1 MTDQA
6 RPEQQAF
13 LLRSIA
19 ERLGQQ
25 PVKAIIKAPDVLAV
39 YRATIYYHDR
49 RARDSCA
56 TLCDRRSSGAQL
68 AVAYRGAFQQK
79 PISYPITETRYEA
92 FTQAL
97 VKLRFDHMG
106 DQPGMPLYGL
116 DFWMIERA
124 AGSFVH
130 SVIVAPQTAQGAHA
144 KLVGLIK
151 EHLPEALRVI
161 E

>member
-1 MTDQA
+1 MTDQT
-6 RPEQQAF
+6 RPEQQAH
-13 LLRSIA
+13 LLRGIA

-25 PVKAIIKAPDVLAV
+25 PVKAIIKVPDVLAV
-39 YRATIYYHDR
+39 YRVTIYYHDR
-49 RARDSCA
+49 RAHDSCA
-56 TLCDRRSSGAQL
+56 TLYDRRSSGAQL

-79 PISYPITETRYEA
+79 PISYPISETRYES
-92 FTQAL
+92 FTQAM

-106 DQPGMPLYGL
+106 DQPRMPLYGL

-124 AGSFVH
+124 AGSFLR
-130 SVIVAPQTAQGAHA
+130 SVIVAPQTAAGNHA
-144 KLVGLIK
+144 KLVEIIR

>member
-1 MTDQA
+1 MLDQA
-6 RPEQQAF
+6 HPEQQAF
-13 LLRSIA
+13 LLRAIA

-25 PVKAIIKAPDVLAV
+25 PVKAIIKAPDILAV
-39 YRATIYYHDR
+39 YRVTVYYYDR

-68 AVAYRGAFQQK
+68 AVTYRGAFNQK
-79 PISYPITETRYEA
+79 PITYTLSEARYEA
-92 FTQAL
+92 FTTAL
-97 VKLRFDHMG
+97 VRLRFDHMG
-106 DQPGMPLYGL
+106 DQPRMPLYGL

-130 SVIVAPQTAQGAHA
+130 SVIVAPQTAQGSHA
-144 KLVGLIK
+144 ALVEIIQ
-151 EHLPEALRVI
+151 EYLPEALRLI

>member
-13 LLRSIA
+13 LLRNIA
-19 ERLGQQ
+19 ERLAQQ
-25 PVKAIIKAPDVLAV
+25 PVKAIIKVPDVLAV
-39 YRATIYYHDR
+39 YRVTIYYHDR

-56 TLCDRRSSGAQL
+56 TLYDRRSSGTQL
-68 AVAYRGAFQQK
+68 SVAYRGTFQQK
-79 PISYPITETRYEA
+79 PITYPISETRYDS

-106 DQPGMPLYGL
+106 DQPRMPLYGL

-124 AGSFVH
+124 AGNFLR

-144 KLVGLIK
+144 NLVGLIK

>member
-1 MTDQA
+1 MVA
-6 RPEQQAF
+6 HPEQQAH

-19 ERLGQQ
+19 ERLGQM
-25 PVKAIIKAPDVLAV
+25 PVKTLIKAPDVLAI
-39 YRATIYYHDR
+39 YRVTIYYHDR

-56 TLCDRRSSGAQL
+56 TLYDRRGSGAQL
-68 AVAYRGAFQQK
+68 SVAYRGAFQQK
-79 PISYPITETRYEA
+79 PISYPISETRYDS

-124 AGSFVH
+124 AGSFLR
-130 SVIVAPQTAQGAHA
+130 SIIVAPQTAQGDHA
-144 KLVGLIK
+144 KLVELIK
-151 EHLPEALRVI
+151 EHLPEALRI
-161 E
+161 IA